1 MRYVTLGA
9 ARKVVCP
16 RIHFD
21 RDEQMLGMTTP
32 SIDVDPWSIAFWSQ
46 ITLVYGVGLS
56 PLGPNCGLHKRLQV
70 PKTRLMVGHYLLPTW
85 GSRWDTFSK

>member
-32 SIDVDPWSIAFWSQ
+32 LIDVDPWSIAFWSQ

-56 PLGPNCGLHKRLQV
+56 PLGPNCGLHTAIPRMFVLR
-70 PKTRLMVGHYLLPTW
+70 PDRRFLWYRG
-85 GSRWDTFSK
+85 